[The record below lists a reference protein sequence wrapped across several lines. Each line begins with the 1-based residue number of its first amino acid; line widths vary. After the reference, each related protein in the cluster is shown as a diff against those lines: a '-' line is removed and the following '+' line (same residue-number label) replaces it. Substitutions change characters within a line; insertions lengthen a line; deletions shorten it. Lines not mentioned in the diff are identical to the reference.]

1 MSNDR
6 MRSSS
11 MAIEWNEC
19 ARTNTKQILRSV
31 EAALCVLSA
40 DEALRCLAVLIESA
54 LLAEVVTAT
63 TFLSTVHSYAVT
75 TGFSKS
81 PPQIGQLVGTSSS
94 SLVVTTYLLSS
105 SSSVSTR
112 HVVSSK

>member
-31 EAALCVLSA
+31 EAALCILSA

-54 LLAEVVTAT
+54 LLAEVVAAT

-105 SSSVSTR
+105 SLSVSTR